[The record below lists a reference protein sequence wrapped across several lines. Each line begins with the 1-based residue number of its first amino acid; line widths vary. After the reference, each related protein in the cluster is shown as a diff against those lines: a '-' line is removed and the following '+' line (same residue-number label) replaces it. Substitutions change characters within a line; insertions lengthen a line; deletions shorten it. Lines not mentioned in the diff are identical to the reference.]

1 MSQPEES
8 RPKTTETDDV
18 LLRPGGDPDRRTDQ
32 VAPRDEADQGEVWVE
47 REGGLT
53 PVDRTQDRPA
63 AG

>member
-18 LLRPGGDPDRRTDQ
+18 LLRPGNDPHRRTDQ
-32 VAPRDEADQGEVWVE
+32 IPPRDEQDQGGVRVE
-47 REGGLT
+47 RDGELR
-53 PVDRTQDRPA
+53 DLDEEE